1 MKIHQALLPRGA
13 FCLTMT
19 VDRKGGGKVK
29 RYPTVTFRL
38 PPELL
43 EALKARAKLDGA
55 TLGGV
60 IRAALEAF
68 LA

>member
-1 MKIHQALLPRGA
+1 M
-13 FCLTMT
+13 
-19 VDRKGGGKVK
+19 K